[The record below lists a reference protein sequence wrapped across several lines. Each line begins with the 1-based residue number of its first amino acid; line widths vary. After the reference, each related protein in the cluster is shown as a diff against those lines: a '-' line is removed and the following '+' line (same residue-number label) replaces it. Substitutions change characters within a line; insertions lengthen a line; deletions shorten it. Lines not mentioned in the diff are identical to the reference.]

1 MKKLI
6 FVLTLLS
13 FQTFSQQIYQVNEVE
28 KAAEPSGGIAFLNQ
42 FIAANIKIPIKSAA
56 KGMNAKVFVKG
67 IIETDGSM
75 SALEILRSIDKSNDA
90 EAIRLLSLYRAWKPA
105 LIKGNPVRQVT
116 VFPVSFRTN
125 PIPEFDS
132 TENVIIEY
140 FDKNNAPSIEPE
152 KYKFR
157 NIIPVDKFG
166 FVRDDIQY
174 EERRLNQWKMVKKIP
189 YEKKEIWAHISGN
202 EKVDSIRAFRISA
215 RMDNYESAYEEVI
228 VQSDEKLLS
237 HSTYPGAGRPPITGK
252 FYFLSGM
259 LKENLVDADGLIKTT
274 KWYDNGHI
282 HSILE
287 LGSGKGTVIKNVWER
302 SGEQIVKDG
311 NGWAKIDGSSY
322 NRHSTYEEGK
332 VVSGN
337 KSGRWTT
344 RLADSTLL
352 FEEFYEDGKLI
363 RGIRQ
368 DKVEYTDEDNKPAQF
383 KGGPSKMYEFLGT
396 NIKYPYEASRR
407 KITGRVMISFTVLED
422 GTLKDY
428 KIEKNAEKSLDEE
441 ALRVVKKSSGLWEP
455 GTMRGEKI
463 RVRYTLPINFD
474 IN

>member
-228 VQSDEKLLS
+228 VQSDENFF
-237 HSTYPGAGRPPITGK
+237 HTA
-252 FYFLSGM
+252 
-259 LKENLVDADGLIKTT
+259 
-274 KWYDNGHI
+274 HI
-282 HSILE
+282 QA
-287 LGSGKGTVIKNVWER
+287 LGV
-302 SGEQIVKDG
+302 
-311 NGWAKIDGSSY
+311 
-322 NRHSTYEEGK
+322 H
-332 VVSGN
+332 
-337 KSGRWTT
+337 
-344 RLADSTLL
+344 
-352 FEEFYEDGKLI
+352 
-363 RGIRQ
+363 
-368 DKVEYTDEDNKPAQF
+368 P
-383 KGGPSKMYEFLGT
+383 
-396 NIKYPYEASRR
+396 
-407 KITGRVMISFTVLED
+407 
-422 GTLKDY
+422 
-428 KIEKNAEKSLDEE
+428 
-441 ALRVVKKSSGLWEP
+441 
-455 GTMRGEKI
+455 
-463 RVRYTLPINFD
+463 
-474 IN
+474 